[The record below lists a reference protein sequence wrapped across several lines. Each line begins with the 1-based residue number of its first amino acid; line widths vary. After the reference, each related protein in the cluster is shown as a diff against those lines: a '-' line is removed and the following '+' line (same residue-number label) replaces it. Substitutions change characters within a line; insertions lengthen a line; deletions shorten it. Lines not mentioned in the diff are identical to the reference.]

1 MCAQDSP
8 ESRPTMQEVVE
19 MLKSA
24 DQDLRILHTGS
35 GLWQRLEAVTHD
47 ENLLAAHKNY
57 PSPGLENFMS
67 LRQQ

>member
-19 MLKSA
+19 MLKNA

-35 GLWQRLEAVTHD
+35 GLRQRLEAVTHD
-47 ENLLAAHKNY
+47 ANILAADKTI
-57 PSPGLENFMS
+57 
-67 LRQQ
+67 QVWV